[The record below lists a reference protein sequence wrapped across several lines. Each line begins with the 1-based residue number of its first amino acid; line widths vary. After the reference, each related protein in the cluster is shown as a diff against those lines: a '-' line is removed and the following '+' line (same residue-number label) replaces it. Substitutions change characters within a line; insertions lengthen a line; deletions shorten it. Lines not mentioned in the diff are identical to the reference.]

1 LSTLIAVVPRVSRS
15 PEPSTIWVLVAGTLL
30 ASGTTQRMTSIDDLH
45 ETHHE
50 LLHFTAFA
58 SICIRLAL
66 LERLHDFNSES

>member
-1 LSTLIAVVPRVSRS
+1 MMLVDLDRGRAEGIALARTLDD
-15 PEPSTIWVLVAGTLL
+15 LGAGRR